1 MQIKTLLNGRKIPFF
16 HYFFTAFAKQWSL
29 IDSGGLLLTLSPL
42 ITEKSL
48 SDFDFS
54 IVAIKNIIS
63 KLDPNE
69 ANSDNMISIYLL
81 IKACVLYYVFYQ
93 KEAFQ
98 KLSKC
103 FLIIQ
108 IIVFL
113 LLSFHILQIQRVI
126 WNWNNYDTIIGFHKL
141 ANVFFGMTLKPS
153 CIKSSKLPR

>member
-1 MQIKTLLNGRKIPFF
+1 MVEKFPFF

-69 ANSDNMISIYLL
+69 ANSDNMISIYML
-81 IKACVLYYVFYQ
+81 IKACVLYYF
-93 KEAFQ
+93 
-98 KLSKC
+98 C
-103 FLIIQ
+103 FLPKGSISKIIKML
-108 IIVFL
+108 F
-113 LLSFHILQIQRVI
+113 
-126 WNWNNYDTIIGFHKL
+126 NYSNHCIFAPFFPYFPDSKGHMKL
-141 ANVFFGMTLKPS
+141 E
-153 CIKSSKLPR
+153 